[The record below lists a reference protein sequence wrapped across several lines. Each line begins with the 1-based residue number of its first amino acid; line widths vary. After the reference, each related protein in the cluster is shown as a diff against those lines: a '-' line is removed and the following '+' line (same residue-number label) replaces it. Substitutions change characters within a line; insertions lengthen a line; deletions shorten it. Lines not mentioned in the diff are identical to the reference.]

1 MIRKPCF
8 SRFSLHKFV
17 HLKFFWTQFKNVHL
31 QGPCSL
37 GPCISR
43 PYCIYQASGALGE
56 TSDESDF
63 SLLAWDSF
71 SQEIRDL
78 FTVVRSITY
87 ILLSKLFE
95 FTWNAVIFFLK
106 KKNCV
111 IFIEKREKQNKIRK
125 NKLNFKKRPKKNLT
139 IYRKEK
145 NWVWHYC
152 KNIAVTSQNN
162 L

>member
-1 MIRKPCF
+1 MIIWAIWCIQKHYIVPLSYDLTTF
-8 SRFSLHKFV
+8 QILEQKLSNFLVGILVETTTPKGHFEINWPLSRVINGWSH
-17 HLKFFWTQFKNVHL
+17 Q
-31 QGPCSL
+31 
-37 GPCISR
+37 
-43 PYCIYQASGALGE
+43 YQAVGALGE
-56 TSDESDF
+56 LSDKSDF

-111 IFIEKREKQNKIRK
+111 IFMEKIEKQNKSRK
-125 NKLNFKKRPKKNLT
+125 NKLK
-139 IYRKEK
+139 I
-145 NWVWHYC
+145 
-152 KNIAVTSQNN
+152 
-162 L
+162 

>member
-1 MIRKPCF
+1 MVSAWRNFLGDIF
-8 SRFSLHKFV
+8 WED
-17 HLKFFWTQFKNVHL
+17 FF
-31 QGPCSL
+31 G
-37 GPCISR
+37 
-43 PYCIYQASGALGE
+43 QASGALGE

-111 IFIEKREKQNKIRK
+111 ISIEKREKQNKIWKISKKIEKSLRNDQRK
-125 NKLNFKKRPKKNLT
+125 FDYFQKNRKTESGTTEKSRP
-139 IYRKEK
+139 IRARQS
-145 NWVWHYC
+145 W
-152 KNIAVTSQNN
+152 
-162 L
+162 

>member
-1 MIRKPCF
+1 MNYEALRFPPGSPCKDP
-8 SRFSLHKFV
+8 SK
-17 HLKFFWTQFKNVHL
+17 HLW
-31 QGPCSL
+31 
-37 GPCISR
+37 
-43 PYCIYQASGALGE
+43 QASGALGE

-106 KKNCV
+106 KKNCI
-111 IFIEKREKQNKIRK
+111 IFIEKREKQNKSRK
-125 NKLNFKKRPKKNLT
+125 NKLK
-139 IYRKEK
+139 I
-145 NWVWHYC
+145 
-152 KNIAVTSQNN
+152 
-162 L
+162 

>member
-1 MIRKPCF
+1 MDWIHHTKQRGF
-8 SRFSLHKFV
+8 DVNNFYLDQ
-17 HLKFFWTQFKNVHL
+17 W
-31 QGPCSL
+31 
-37 GPCISR
+37 
-43 PYCIYQASGALGE
+43 QAVGALGE
-56 TSDESDF
+56 LSDKSDF

-111 IFIEKREKQNKIRK
+111 IFIEKREKQNKSRK
-125 NKLNFKKRPKKNLT
+125 NKLK
-139 IYRKEK
+139 I
-145 NWVWHYC
+145 
-152 KNIAVTSQNN
+152 
-162 L
+162 